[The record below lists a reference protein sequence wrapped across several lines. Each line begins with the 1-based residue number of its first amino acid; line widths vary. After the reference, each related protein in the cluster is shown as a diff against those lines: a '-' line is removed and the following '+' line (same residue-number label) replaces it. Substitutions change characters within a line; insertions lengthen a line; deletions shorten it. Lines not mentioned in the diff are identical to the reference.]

1 MEEFI
6 IDYKVSKKEKTKNI
20 CLSFL
25 LAGQGLFSSVLLGT
39 GGNFNL
45 IFYLGV
51 FCSLFGIL
59 LALSYIFE
67 RSAPLLIINNRQI
80 LAKLSSKKK
89 QTVDWASVSKVNIG
103 SSYILFLLNGD
114 QKQEKLELNTFMYK
128 DVFEVK
134 SKVIELCEAKNIP
147 FHKN

>member
-25 LAGQGLFSSVLLGT
+25 LAGQGLLSSVLLGT
-39 GGNFNL
+39 EGNFNL

-51 FCSLFGIL
+51 FCFLFGNL

-67 RSAPLLIINNRQI
+67 RSDPLLIINNRQI

-114 QKQEKLELNTFMYK
+114 QRQEKLELNTFMYK